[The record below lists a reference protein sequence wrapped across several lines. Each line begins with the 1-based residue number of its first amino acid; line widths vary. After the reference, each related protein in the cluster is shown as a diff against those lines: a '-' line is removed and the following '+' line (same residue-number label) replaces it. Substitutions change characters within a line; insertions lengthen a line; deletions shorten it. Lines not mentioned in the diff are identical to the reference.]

1 MSIAAKNLL
10 NRYWDRRLPVDPF
23 KLAAAW
29 GARVEPLRE
38 PANGLSGSAVIENG
52 IPYIYFNSNEHYT
65 ANALL

>member
-29 GARVEPLRE
+29 GGAAQGTSEWVKWFSRNRKWHTLY
-38 PANGLSGSAVIENG
+38 L
-52 IPYIYFNSNEHYT
+52 F
-65 ANALL
+65 

>member
-29 GARVEPLRE
+29 GARVVAAQGTSEWVKWFSRNRKWHTLY
-38 PANGLSGSAVIENG
+38 L
-52 IPYIYFNSNEHYT
+52 F
-65 ANALL
+65 